1 VSFRFQF
8 RRGTTAER
16 NASNPILA
24 AGEPAVVLD
33 SGQPAELV
41 LGDGVTAMADLRA
54 AVWDDDTRLAL
65 ADTATQPGDLAT
77 VATTGAYANLSG
89 KPALGTA
96 AATASTDYA
105 TAAQGAK
112 ADTAVQ
118 PVNYP
123 ARFLSK
129 VKAGTAVK
137 VTILGDSIYQGST
150 ATTPGTDDA
159 ISLLCTGIAAR
170 FGVTVTKSNRS
181 SGGRTAFWE
190 RLEQWA
196 AALADNADLYLIGMT
211 GKNDNTW
218 EANGANNARLTGYKT
233 ADSLAAIEAMV
244 RELRAVKPKADIL
257 IASGNPYGTVYA
269 SSNVYQLTYSNGLAQ
284 LAAAYGCAYADGY
297 TPFPRDPAAPLNA
310 AATHLSDGTHPNSAG
325 HAVLAAALLALFPA
339 TFDPARSPAS
349 SLVDATPAGAAV
361 WPVRTART
369 GLLSLTTQ
377 GLTANTDRIPNPS
390 FFGTW
395 TGTGP
400 WTSSTVN
407 AYAVGMA
414 KASEFFFKFK
424 MGAGQGVVDLYV
436 NARPVATN
444 VDLSTLQDGKYLAA
458 KTVAPG
464 VNYATVVVKSGTVEF
479 QGFSYTASVGEH
491 IDIDATRVAV
501 ANPGSV
507 GAGTVFFGGRQHITL
522 ANTVFTFEF
531 VGTGLAVIVSRI
543 GTGGGA
549 YWASVVVDG
558 VTTTR
563 PDLPADWNGQ
573 GAHVLTS
580 GLTYGRHTVVLT
592 SLAIV
597 TVGGFSAFDER
608 PEIHPGTCEGMAKVG
623 ETVRFPYPW
632 TDTPTVQVTSTTAN
646 VAGASTVTASSFLVT
661 GTAGDLVKWRATS
674 EQRGI
679 Y

>member
-1 VSFRFQF
+1 MSFRFQF

-54 AVWDDDTRLAL
+54 AVWDDDARLA
-65 ADTATQPGDLAT
+65 AAATATQPGDL
-77 VATTGAYANLSG
+77 
-89 KPALGTA
+89 GTA
-96 AATASTDYA
+96 AAADAEDFA
-105 TAAQGAK
+105 TTAQGAK

-170 FGVTVTKSNRS
+170 FGVTVTKSNWS
-181 SGGRTAFWE
+181 AGGRTVFWE
-190 RLEQWA
+190 RLESWA

-257 IASGNPYGTVYA
+257 IASGNPCGTVYA

-349 SLVDATPAGAAV
+349 SLVDATPAGAAA

-444 VDLSTLQDGKYLAA
+444 VDLSTLQDGKYLAT

-464 VNYATVVVKSGTVEF
+464 VNYATVKVKSGTVEF
-479 QGFSYTASVGEH
+479 QGFSYTASVGEW

-501 ANPGSV
+501 TNPGTIAATS
-507 GAGTVFFGGRQHITL
+507 AFYGGRQNQAL
-522 ANTVFTFEF
+522 ANTVFTLDFI
-531 VGTGLAVIVSRI
+531 GTGVGVVVSRS

-549 YWASVVVDG
+549 YWSTVVVDG
-558 VTTTR
+558 VVTNR
-563 PDLPADWNGQ
+563 PDLPADWDGL
-573 GAHVLTS
+573 GTHILSS
-580 GLTYGRHTVVLT
+580 GLAYGRHTMVLT
-592 SLAIV
+592 HQTGLL
-597 TVGGFSAFDER
+597 VGGFSVFDER